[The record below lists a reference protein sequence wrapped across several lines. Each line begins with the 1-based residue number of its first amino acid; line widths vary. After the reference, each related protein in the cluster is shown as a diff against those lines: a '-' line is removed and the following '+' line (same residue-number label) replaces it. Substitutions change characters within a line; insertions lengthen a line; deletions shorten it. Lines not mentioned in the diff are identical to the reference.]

1 LKGSLNERYLIIK
14 GVNDSHQIEET
25 NVKKGK
31 CMLRR
36 IIEFICLMF
45 FMGCGQYSQYFF
57 KSYELNK
64 IKSVTVGSPMI
75 TVETGSRWERMGK
88 TETSS
93 LFSRELIYS
102 GVANGIIHIS
112 YREYAYNIARPAF
125 YQDLQYEYKPEM
137 LMMFQDYILKIYEAN
152 SEWIKFAVI
161 NEPVRSSIEKQ
172 TSPQPDTIRV
182 NKM

>member
-1 LKGSLNERYLIIK
+1 MQYLP
-14 GVNDSHQIEET
+14 
-25 NVKKGK
+25 
-31 CMLRR
+31 
-36 IIEFICLMF
+36 
-45 FMGCGQYSQYFF
+45 YFY

-64 IKSVTVGSPMI
+64 VTSVTVGSPMI
-75 TVETGSRWERMGK
+75 KVENGYRLEGYGK

-93 LFSRELIYS
+93 LFLRELIYS

-125 YQDLQYEYKPEM
+125 YQELKYEYKPEM
-137 LMMFQDYILKIYEAN
+137 LMVFQDYILKIYEAN

-161 NEPVRSSIEKQ
+161 NEPVRTKIEKIP
-172 TSPQPDTIRV
+172 SPPIEKIPSTPPDTIRI